1 MNHDRHVKA
10 LYELSL
16 IHKEVPNM
24 YQTLEA
30 CNQALTKEVI
40 AYLDAPTI
48 TFKDKVSFFDT
59 FNKPKETHAFLLILL
74 KKKLIHEFP
83 LFFKHMTQ
91 FIQLINHD
99 VVVDVFV
106 ATPLSKTEETDLS
119 KSLKTYLKAN
129 QVILKTHIDTK
140 VIGGIKLQYQGKALD
155 YSVIH
160 TLDHMKTTI

>member
-16 IHKEVPNM
+16 EHKQVSQM

-30 CNQALTKEVI
+30 LNQALTKEVI
-40 AYLDAPTI
+40 LYLDAPTVLYNE
-48 TFKDKVSFFDT
+48 KVSFFDT

-74 KKKLIHEFP
+74 KKKRIHEFP
-83 LFFKHMTQ
+83 TFFKHMTH
-91 FIQLINHD
+91 FIQHINSD
-99 VVVDVFV
+99 VIVDVFV
-106 ATPLSKTEETDLS
+106 ANPLSKTEETHLS
-119 KSLKTYLKAN
+119 SSLKTFLKAN
-129 QVILKTHIDTK
+129 QVILKTHIDTS

-155 YSVIH
+155 YSVVH